1 MEIQPSSGLLLLA
14 MDEEP
19 SLDLELK
26 EIMNMV
32 PSSGDMEEG
41 LQLGDQT
48 MIDDHDHDHDQSSH
62 YRI

>member
-1 MEIQPSSGLLLLA
+1 

-26 EIMNMV
+26 KIMNMV

-48 MIDDHDHDHDQSSH
+48 MIDDHDQSSH